1 MSGNCACRTR
11 TSFLNECLVTFKI
24 STQII
29 YLYIIIYLKVIT
41 VCFFW
46 RGGGLVQPTHK
57 VDCPHELDSCLDL
70 MTLNRNGAVGG
81 YILIFTNCS

>member
-24 STQII
+24 STQMI
-29 YLYIIIYLKVIT
+29 IIIYLKVIT

-46 RGGGLVQPTHK
+46 RGGGGLVQPTHK
-57 VDCPHELDSCLDL
+57 VDWPHELDSCLDL
-70 MTLNRNGAVGG
+70 MTLNRNGTVGG
-81 YILIFTNCS
+81 YILIFTNSS